1 MHARLAGLGLFA
13 GAVVMAACSSGG
25 GHHGSAAAPGLADLA
40 ADAPLAAAPA
50 AIAKPKPAA
59 KPSARPT
66 PSPAAKHRATKP
78 HTQRTVRTHTP
89 SSNTTHATSSGS
101 SGSLAGTGCSP
112 LASNNVLAT
121 PITSLPVNARNAAWK
136 SASHA
141 SGRNLHPDF
150 GPSYGEQAV
159 PYGIPWQVVTNA
171 HQKVAVTFDYASESD
186 KGPYPLGPDT
196 PIEGGANAG
205 GDRHALVINKD
216 TCKLYETYNTRYS
229 SSGSH
234 AGSGAIFT
242 LGSNA
247 MRPAGWTSAD
257 AAGLPIFP
265 LLLRWD
271 EVKAGAVRHA
281 IRFTV
286 SSTDRRYVWPASHQ
300 AGSAANQNL
309 PPMGARA
316 RLSPYFSTSGYS
328 TYARVVI
335 KAMQTYGVI
344 VADNGS
350 DWYFQGDASTQ
361 WPESLISELKRIP
374 AGKFDFVD
382 ESSLKKCANSYA
394 VK

>member
-1 MHARLAGLGLFA
+1 MRARILSLGLFA
-13 GAVVMAACSSGG
+13 GAVVMAACSGGDHETAATEVADFSGATPSTTPPAAIASPKPARTPT
-25 GHHGSAAAPGLADLA
+25 SAATPKPSATTAQTTQTSLHKKKTKSTARN
-40 ADAPLAAAPA
+40 AAPA
-50 AIAKPKPAA
+50 A
-59 KPSARPT
+59 S
-66 PSPAAKHRATKP
+66 
-78 HTQRTVRTHTP
+78 
-89 SSNTTHATSSGS
+89 
-101 SGSLAGTGCSP
+101 GTGWLGVIGAPNCTA

-136 SASHA
+136 SASNA
-141 SGRNLHPDF
+141 SGRSLHPDF
-150 GPSYGEQAV
+150 GPSYGEQPV
-159 PYGIPWQVVTNA
+159 PYGLPWQVVTNA
-171 HQKVAVTFDYASESD
+171 HQKVSVTFQYASESD
-186 KGPYPLGPDT
+186 RGPYPLGTDT
-196 PIEGGANAG
+196 PIEGGPNAD
-205 GDRHALVINKD
+205 GDRHALVINRD
-216 TCKLYETYNTRYS
+216 TCKLYETFDTHYAR
-229 SSGSH
+229 SGSH

-271 EVKAGAVRHA
+271 EVKAGAVKHA

-286 SSTDRRYVWPASHQ
+286 SRTDRRYIWPASHQ

-316 RLSPYFSTSGYS
+316 RLRADFSLAGYS
-328 TYARVVI
+328 RNAQVVI
-335 KAMQTYGVI
+335 KAMKTYGVI

-374 AGKFDFVD
+374 AGKFDFID
-382 ESSLKKCANSYA
+382 ESSLRKAANSYA

>member
-1 MHARLAGLGLFA
+1 MRARFAGLGLFA
-13 GAVVMAACSSGG
+13 GAVVMAACSGG
-25 GHHGSAAAPGLADLA
+25 GHSNAAPDLS
-40 ADAPLAAAPA
+40 DQVIGVPTTTPPA
-50 AIAKPKPAA
+50 AIAATPTPKPKPSKKPTTAA
-59 KPSARPT
+59 KK
-66 PSPAAKHRATKP
+66 SPAATVATQPTAVHKRKP
-78 HTQRTVRTHTP
+78 ATT
-89 SSNTTHATSSGS
+89 STHAASSGS
-101 SGSLAGTGCSP
+101 GGSLAGCTV

-121 PITSLPVNARNAAWK
+121 PITGLPLNARNAAWK

-150 GPSYGEQAV
+150 GPSYGAQPV
-159 PYGIPWQVVTNA
+159 PYGLPWQVVSNA
-171 HQKVAVTFDYASESD
+171 HQKVTVKFQYASESD
-186 KGPYPLGPDT
+186 KGPYPLGSDT
-196 PIEGGANAG
+196 PIEGGSNAS

-216 TCKLYETYNTRYS
+216 TCKLYETFDTHYAA
-229 SSGSH
+229 SGSH
-234 AGSGAIFT
+234 AGSGAIFS

-247 MRPAGWTSAD
+247 MRPATWTSAD

-286 SSTDRRYVWPASHQ
+286 SSTDTRYVWPASHQ
-300 AGSAANQNL
+300 AGSASNQNL

-316 RLSPYFSTSGYS
+316 RLSSSFSTSGFS
-328 TYARVVI
+328 SYARTVI

-350 DWYFQGDASTQ
+350 DWYFQGDASTG
-361 WPESLISELKRIP
+361 WPDSVISELKRIP
-374 AGKFDFVD
+374 AGTFDFVD
-382 ESSLKKCANSYA
+382 ESSLQKSAGSYA

>member
-1 MHARLAGLGLFA
+1 MRQRLAGLGLFA
-13 GAVVMAACSSGG
+13 GAVVMAACGGG
-25 GHHGSAAAPGLADLA
+25 GHKDAAVVPGLPELA
-40 ADAPLAAAPA
+40 ATTPPAVVPA
-50 AIAKPKPAA
+50 AIAKPNPELSA
-59 KPSARPT
+59 KPTR
-66 PSPAAKHRATKP
+66 SPAAKQQTTASATAHVRP
-78 HTQRTVRTHTP
+78 TVARKRTP
-89 SSNTTHATSSGS
+89 SSSSTHATSTG
-101 SGSLAGTGCSP
+101 SGSLAGTNCTA

-121 PITSLPVNARNAAWK
+121 PITSLPLNVRNAAWK
-136 SASHA
+136 AASHA
-141 SGRNLHPDF
+141 SSRNLHPDF
-150 GPSYGEQAV
+150 GPSYGAQPV
-159 PYGIPWQVVTNA
+159 PYGIPWQVVTTA
-171 HQKVAVTFDYASESD
+171 HQKVTVRFDYASESD
-186 KGPYPLGPDT
+186 KGPYPLGSDT

-216 TCKLYETYNTRYS
+216 TCKLYETYDTHYS
-229 SSGSH
+229 PSGSH
-234 AGSGAIFT
+234 AGSGEIFT

-247 MRPAGWTSAD
+247 MRAAAWTSAD

-271 EVKAGAVRHA
+271 EVKAGAVKHA

-316 RLSPYFSTSGYS
+316 RLSPSFSPSGYS

-361 WPESLISELKRIP
+361 WPDSLISELKRIP
-374 AGKFDFVD
+374 AAKFDFVN
-382 ESSLKKCANSYA
+382 ESALQQSANSYA